1 MGRQL
6 NKYEWLKVFNL
17 YEQYNNYDITK
28 KEFISKYIRITK
40 KNITNW
46 DNVLHLI
53 KTKFNNYNLGMNI
66 ESQTGKAPKKG
77 KNVGRRKKNKKDDE
91 LRQKLQDEAL
101 SKLSKDDL
109 KNLIS
114 NIYYEIILDKYK
126 SKNLDEV
133 IKKIKKTISNN
144 LTNVEIMNVLGIKKS
159 TFYYKLKNKNNVK
172 VEKIKYE
179 EEIVKAFEENKNRF
193 GRERL
198 SIFLKKNNNIS
209 INPRTLGRYMQ
220 KLGLYCSIRQA
231 KRKREIKNTNV
242 KFLNIA
248 NRDYDGKINDIYA
261 TDVTYIP
268 APKDVRENHVY
279 LSVLIHHKTKKI
291 VSWNLSKNNDVS
303 LVMSH
308 ITKTKFP
315 VNFVIHSDHGSQYSS
330 SDYITFIQQRNGIV
344 SMSRIGNSLDN
355 REIEYFFSILK
366 TEIFP
371 IFQQKVRTLTF
382 GELREKIDQFINWY
396 NNERFIKKFNL
407 KTPHELWE
415 VYTKQ
420 INWV

>member
-6 NKYEWLKVFNL
+6 NKDEWLKVFNL

-172 VEKIKYE
+172 VKKIKYE

-291 VSWNLSKNNDVS
+291 VSWNLSKNNDIS

>member
-6 NKYEWLKVFNL
+6 NKDEWLKVFNL

-101 SKLSKDDL
+101 SKDDL

-159 TFYYKLKNKNNVK
+159 TFYYKLKNKSNVK

-220 KLGLYCSIRQA
+220 KLGLHCSIRQA

>member
-6 NKYEWLKVFNL
+6 NKDEWLKVFNL

>member
-6 NKYEWLKVFNL
+6 NKDEWLKVFNL

-159 TFYYKLKNKNNVK
+159 TFYYKLKNKSNVK

-220 KLGLYCSIRQA
+220 KLGLHCSIRQA

-330 SDYITFIQQRNGIV
+330 SDYITFIQQCNGIV